1 MSYDEPTF
9 EEVDQHAQAL
19 AEIERLREALAN
31 EQARGV
37 HTCHE
42 QCQRPMCVMQRAI
55 TERDSIIERLRARLA
70 EAERDAARYRYL
82 RQVDRVEPWENLLM
96 LRPIWSSLD
105 IDAAIDAAMAETA
118 PVCPQCNGRTK
129 FKIGDREVWCPI
141 CNGAGID
148 AAMAAT

>member
-1 MSYDEPTF
+1 MSDIMLIGVLNMPMPDDPKELDILTWVQF
-9 EEVDQHAQAL
+9 LDRARQA
-19 AEIERLREALAN
+19 AARIASDADEIERLREALAN

-42 QCQRPMCVMQRAI
+42 HCERPMCVMQRAI

-82 RQVDRVEPWENLLM
+82 RQVDRVEPWENLIM

-105 IDAAIDAAMAETA
+105 IDAAIDAAMGK
-118 PVCPQCNGRTK
+118 P
-129 FKIGDREVWCPI
+129 
-141 CNGAGID
+141 
-148 AAMAAT
+148 